1 MELLLAAPARCEVRA
16 VIRFL
21 NAKGVKPIE
30 IHRQL
35 TEVYGESC
43 MDVKNVRKWC
53 REFTAGRTEIHDE
66 RSGRPSISDE
76 TVAKVEQ
83 IMHQDRRI
91 TLDDLCI
98 LVPEVSR
105 STIGK
110 TLTEKLEYQKVCAR
124 WVPRMLT
131 EDHQRQRIDSSR
143 EFLQRYTDENDNF
156 LDSIVTGDETRA
168 FHFTPETKQ
177 QSREWRHS
185 SSLKPQKFKTTQSA
199 GKAMASVFWDR
210 KGVLLV
216 DFMARGTT
224 INADRYCETLKK
236 LRRAIQNRR
245 RGMLTKD
252 ICLLHD
258 NARPHVAR
266 QTVVL
271 LDQFGW
277 DIITHPPY
285 SPDLAPCDYH
295 LFPKLKE
302 YLAGRCFSDDDE
314 VKVAV
319 QHFLN
324 EMAASRY
331 DMGIQKLP
339 LRLQKCIDQN
349 GNYVEK

>member
-1 MELLLAAPARCEVRA
+1 MELPLAAPARCEVRA
-16 VIRFL
+16 VNRFL
-21 NAKGVKPIE
+21 NAEGVKPIE
-30 IHRQL
+30 IHCQL

-43 MDVKNVRKWC
+43 MNVKNVRKWC

-66 RSGRPSISDE
+66 ERSGRPSISDE
-76 TVAKVEQ
+76 TVTKVEQ
-83 IMHQDRRI
+83 IMRQDRRI

-98 LVPEVSR
+98 LATEVSR

-110 TLTEKLEYQKVCAR
+110 TLTEKLEYRKVCAR
-124 WVPRMLT
+124 WVPCMLT

-143 EFLQRYTDENDNF
+143 EFLQRYADENDNF
-156 LDSIVTGDETRA
+156 LDSIVMGDETWA

-185 SSLKPQKFKTTQSA
+185 SSPKPRKFKTTRSA
-199 GKAMASVFWDR
+199 GKVMPTVFWDR

-216 DFMARGTT
+216 NFMAHGTT

-236 LRRAIQNRR
+236 LRRAIQNQR
-245 RGMLTKD
+245 RGMLTKGV
-252 ICLLHD
+252 CLLHD
-258 NARPHVAR
+258 NACPHIAR

-277 DIITHPPY
+277 DIVTHPPY

-295 LFPKLKE
+295 LFPKLRE
-302 YLAGRCFSDDDE
+302 HFAGRGLSDDDE

-319 QHFLN
+319 QRFLN
-324 EMAASRY
+324 DMPASGY

-339 LRLQKCIDQN
+339 LRLQKYVNRN
-349 GNYVEK
+349 GDVEK